1 MNIITFSD
9 KNFKQISIKLLWV
22 TIMKRILY
30 LTLIL
35 IGIPTLS
42 VLLIKPREK
51 EIKEL
56 KYSFE
61 QNKQVR
67 VKRVSKNIVETIP
80 LEKYLIGVLSGEM
93 PVSYE
98 IEALKAQAVAARTYT
113 LKRMESNKNNTFDIV
128 DTTDDQVYLDENYLK
143 EYWKENYETYTK
155 KIKQAV
161 NETSG
166 EYLTYDGKIIKA
178 FFFSTSSGKTE
189 NCKDVFGENLPYL
202 VSVSSTWDENS
213 PSYSDYKEFTKE
225 EFYNKLN
232 LPYQEKLNIEISRN
246 DTNSINTININGNI
260 LKGTD
265 FRYELDL
272 KSTNLEIT
280 EENKKIIITSKGY
293 GHGVGLSQYGAQEM
307 ALKGY
312 KYDEILKHYYQGIQ
326 FKKI

>member
-1 MNIITFSD
+1 M
-9 KNFKQISIKLLWV
+9 KKLV
-22 TIMKRILY
+22 Y
-30 LTLIL
+30 LTIIL
-35 IGIPTLS
+35 IGIPTLM
-42 VLLIKPREK
+42 VVIIKPTEK
-51 EIKEL
+51 EITEL

-61 QNKQVR
+61 KNTKVR
-67 VKRVSKNIVETIP
+67 VKRVSQDKIETIP

-93 PVSYE
+93 PVSYD

-113 LKRMESNKNNTFDIV
+113 LKRMEVNKNNQFDIV
-128 DTTDDQVYLDENYLK
+128 DTTDDQVYLDEEYLK
-143 EYWKENYETYTK
+143 NLWEENYDIYTK
-155 KIKQAV
+155 KIIQAV

-202 VSVSSTWDENS
+202 VSVTSEWDENS

-232 LPYQEKLNIEISRN
+232 LPYQEKLNIEINRN
-246 DTNSINTININGNI
+246 DTNSINTIDINGNK

-265 FRYELDL
+265 FRYELNL
-272 KSTNLEIT
+272 KSTNLEIK
-280 EENKKIIITSKGY
+280 EENEKIIITSKGY
-293 GHGVGLSQYGAQEM
+293 GHGVGLSQYGAQQL

-312 KYDEILKHYYQGIQ
+312 KYDQILKHYYQGIQ

>member
-1 MNIITFSD
+1 MKKIIY
-9 KNFKQISIKLLWV
+9 L
-22 TIMKRILY
+22 TIM
-30 LTLIL
+30 L

-42 VLLIKPREK
+42 ILLIKPQEK
-51 EIKEL
+51 DIIEKL
-56 KYSFE
+56 YTFE
-61 QNKQVR
+61 KNTKVR
-67 VKRVSKNIVETIP
+67 VKRVNLDRIDTIP
-80 LEKYLIGVLSGEM
+80 LEQYLVGVLSGEM

-98 IEALKAQAVAARTYT
+98 LEALKAQAVAARTYT
-113 LKRMESNKNNTFDIV
+113 LKKMEMNKNNGFDVV
-128 DTTDDQVYLDENYLK
+128 DNTNDQMYLDEEYLK
-143 EYWKENYETYTK
+143 NNWGQNYEKYIK

-202 VSVSSTWDENS
+202 VSVSSIWDENS
-213 PSYSDYKEFTKE
+213 PSYLDKKIYTKE
-225 EFYNKLN
+225 EFYEKLN
-232 LPYQEKLNIEISRN
+232 LPYSETLDIEIKRN
-246 DTNSINTININGNI
+246 ETNSINTITINNNEM
-260 LKGTD
+260 KGTE

-272 KSTNLEIT
+272 KSTNIDINEIDNNI
-280 EENKKIIITSKGY
+280 EIISKGF

-312 KYDEILKHYYQGIQ
+312 KYDEILKYYYQGTE

>member
-1 MNIITFSD
+1 MKKIILF
-9 KNFKQISIKLLWV
+9 
-22 TIMKRILY
+22 
-30 LTLIL
+30 TLML
-35 IGIPTLS
+35 IGIPTLI
-42 VLLIKPREK
+42 VTLIRPQEK
-51 EIKEL
+51 DIKEKL
-56 KYSFE
+56 YTFE
-61 QNKQVR
+61 KNTKVR
-67 VKRVSKNIVETIP
+67 VKRVNDNRIDTIP
-80 LEKYLIGVLSGEM
+80 LEQYLVGVLSGEM

-113 LKRMESNKNNTFDIV
+113 LKKMETNKNNAFDLV
-128 DTTDDQVYLDENYLK
+128 DNTNDQVYLDDDKMRNN
-143 EYWKENYETYTK
+143 WGQNYEKYIK

-202 VSVSSTWDENS
+202 VSVSSIWDEKS
-213 PSYSDYKEFTKE
+213 PSYLDKKIYTKE
-225 EFYNKLN
+225 EFYQKLN
-232 LPYQEKLNIEISRN
+232 LPFNDNLDIEIKRN
-246 DTNSINTININGNI
+246 ETNSINTITINNNEM
-260 LKGTD
+260 KGTD

-272 KSTNLEIT
+272 KSTNIDINEVDNKIEI
-280 EENKKIIITSKGY
+280 ISKGF

-312 KYDEILKHYYQGIQ
+312 KYDEILKYYYQGTE

>member
-1 MNIITFSD
+1 
-9 KNFKQISIKLLWV
+9 
-22 TIMKRILY
+22 MKKILY

-35 IGIPTLS
+35 IGIPSLS
-42 VLLIKPREK
+42 IILIRREEK
-51 EIKEL
+51 DITEKQYLFEKNIK
-56 KYSFE
+56 
-61 QNKQVR
+61 VR
-67 VKRVSKNIVETIP
+67 VKRVEKDQIETIP
-80 LEKYLIGVLSGEM
+80 LEQYLIGVLSGEM

-113 LKRMESNKNNTFDIV
+113 LKKMETNKNNQFDLV
-128 DTTDDQVYLDENYLK
+128 DNTNDQMYLDDNYLK
-143 EYWKENYETYTK
+143 KLWSQNYDNYIK

-161 NETSG
+161 NETTG

-213 PSYSDYKEFTKE
+213 PSYIDKKTFTKE
-225 EFYNKLN
+225 EFYEKLN
-232 LPYQEKLNIEISRN
+232 LPYEEKLDIEITRN
-246 DTNSINTININGNI
+246 DTNSINTITINNNQ

-265 FRYELDL
+265 FRYELNL
-272 KSTNLEIT
+272 KSTNIDIKNLDD
-280 EENKKIIITSKGY
+280 KIEITSKGF
-293 GHGVGLSQYGAQEM
+293 GHGVGLSQYGAQEL

-312 KYDEILKHYYQGIQ
+312 KYDEILKYYYQGTE

>member
-1 MNIITFSD
+1 
-9 KNFKQISIKLLWV
+9 
-22 TIMKRILY
+22 MKKILY

-35 IGIPTLS
+35 IGIPSLS
-42 VLLIKPREK
+42 IILIRREEK
-51 EIKEL
+51 DITEKQYLFEKNIK
-56 KYSFE
+56 
-61 QNKQVR
+61 VR
-67 VKRVSKNIVETIP
+67 VKRVEKDQIETIP
-80 LEKYLIGVLSGEM
+80 LEQYLIGVLSGEM

-113 LKRMESNKNNTFDIV
+113 LKKMETNKNNQFDLV
-128 DTTDDQVYLDENYLK
+128 DNTNDQMYLDDNYLK
-143 EYWKENYETYTK
+143 KLWSQNYDNYIK

-161 NETSG
+161 NETTG

-213 PSYSDYKEFTKE
+213 PSYIDKKTFTKE
-225 EFYNKLN
+225 EFYEKLN
-232 LPYQEKLNIEISRN
+232 LPYEEKLDIEITRN
-246 DTNSINTININGNI
+246 DTNSINTITINNNQ

-265 FRYELDL
+265 FRYELNL
-272 KSTNLEIT
+272 KSTNIDIKNLDD
-280 EENKKIIITSKGY
+280 KIEITSKGF
-293 GHGVGLSQYGAQEM
+293 GHGVGLSQYGAQEL

-312 KYDEILKHYYQGIQ
+312 KYDETLKYYYQGTE

>member
-1 MNIITFSD
+1 MGD
-9 KNFKQISIKLLWV
+9 C
-22 TIMKRILY
+22 MKKIFY

-42 VLLIKPREK
+42 VLLIKPKEK
-51 EIKEL
+51 EIIEK
-56 KYSFE
+56 KYLFE
-61 QNKQVR
+61 KNTKVR
-67 VKRVSKNIVETIP
+67 VKRVEKDVIETIP
-80 LEKYLIGVLSGEM
+80 LEQYLIGVLSGEM

-98 IEALKAQAVAARTYT
+98 LEALKAQAVAARTYT
-113 LKRMESNKNNTFDIV
+113 LKKMETNKNNQFDIV
-128 DTTDDQVYLDENYLK
+128 DNTNDQMYLDNNYLK
-143 EYWKENYETYTK
+143 SVWKEDYDNYIS
-155 KIKQAV
+155 KIRQAV

-213 PSYSDYKEFTKE
+213 PSYLDKKTFSKKD
-225 EFYNKLN
+225 FYEKLN
-232 LPYQEKLNIEISRN
+232 LPYEDELDIEITRN
-246 DTNSINTININGNI
+246 DTNSINTITINDNEM
-260 LKGTD
+260 KGTD

-272 KSTNLEIT
+272 KSTNIDINETDNQI
-280 EENKKIIITSKGY
+280 EITSKGF
-293 GHGVGLSQYGAQEM
+293 GHGVGLSQFGAQQL

-312 KYDEILKHYYQGIQ
+312 KYDEILKYYYQGTE